1 MTPVARKIRV
11 IVAGAGDRG
20 GTHAGYALQHPEE
33 VEVVGVAEPREYQR
47 MAMADAHGIQG
58 ENVFTDWR
66 EMADRERFAD
76 AVLVTTSDA
85 MHVEPVKGFAEK
97 GYHIMLEKPM
107 APTPEECRA
116 IIDAV
121 KANDVILSVGHVLR
135 YTPYTRTVKKI
146 LDAGTIGEIVCIQR
160 LEPLGYWHQAHSFV
174 RGNWRNEAESSFM
187 LLAKCCHDIDWLHY
201 IMGKRCTSVSSF
213 GSLKHFRASERPEGA
228 ADHCLECSVE
238 AECPYSARKIYMGRL
253 ARGETSWPLSVVDPE
268 ATPATLEAALR
279 DGPYGRCVYACDN
292 DVVDNQVVNMQFEG
306 GATASFTM
314 TCFNQAGHRRTN
326 VFGTRGEIR
335 GTGDKVEVF
344 DFMTDKW
351 STVEVDCG
359 SADVTG
365 GHGGGDTVL
374 MERFVAAVAS
384 GDQSLV
390 LSGPDETLE
399 SHLIVFGAE
408 KARKQHCV
416 VDL

>member
-1 MTPVARKIRV
+1 MPKKISI

-20 GTHAGYALQHPEE
+20 TTHAGYALEHPEE
-33 VEVVGVAEPREYQR
+33 VEVVGVAEPREYHR
-47 MAMADAHGIQG
+47 KAMADAHGIPEG
-58 ENVFTDWR
+58 NVFADWS
-66 EMADRERFAD
+66 EMAGRERFAD

-85 MHVEPVKGFAEK
+85 IHVEPVKAFAGK

-107 APTPEECRA
+107 APTPEGCHA

-135 YTPYTRTVKKI
+135 YTPYTRTLKKI
-146 LDAGTIGEIVCIQR
+146 LDSGAIGEIVCIQR
-160 LEPLGYWHQAHSFV
+160 LEPVGYWHQAHSYV

-187 LLAKCCHDIDWLHY
+187 LLAKSCHDIDWLHY
-201 IMGKRCTSVSSF
+201 VMGKHCRSVSSF
-213 GSLKHFRASERPEGA
+213 GTLKHFRASKRPEGA
-228 ADHCLECSVE
+228 AERCLDCGVE
-238 AECPYSARKIYMGRL
+238 AECPYSAKKIYMGRL
-253 ARGETSWPLSVVDPE
+253 ERGQINWPLNVVDPE
-268 ATPATLEAALR
+268 ATPGTLEAALR

-292 DVVDNQVVNMQFEG
+292 DVVDNQVVSIQFEG

-314 TCFNQAGHRRTN
+314 TCFNQGGHRRTN
-326 VFGTRGEIR
+326 IFGTRGEIR
-335 GTGDKVEVF
+335 GTGDKIEVF
-344 DFMTDKW
+344 DFMTDAW
-351 STVEVDCG
+351 STVDIDCG

-374 MERFVAAVAS
+374 MKRFVAAVAS
-384 GDQSLV
+384 GDPSLV

-399 SHLIVFGAE
+399 SHLIVFAAE
-408 KARKQHCV
+408 QARRQHCV